1 MSPFVQLP
9 LALVVSI
16 LIVTFFVQGKR
27 LLIASKRKAI
37 EVREARRVRKAI
49 ERREDV
55 MRYREERGL

>member
-1 MSPFVQLP
+1 MSPFIQLP

-37 EVREARRVRKAI
+37 E
-49 ERREDV
+49 RREDV